1 MIIVSVPL
9 KDIILD
15 PSKKIDISLLPKEDA
30 ILLLKNYYGFLSSTI
45 EVSIQNGVAIIELK
59 EPKKE
64 RINDALIT
72 YSKGVKAAQ
81 QGDYHKAV
89 KHFLK
94 VIGTIPHHVDARR
107 NLSMAYLEL
116 GNSDKALKH
125 LKECIQLDP
134 NNVWSYLLLGNIYA
148 KYVHNQDIA
157 EFYFEKGL
165 SISPDDNIL
174 LNNYAA
180 LKMEKKQ
187 FKEAQNLFEKA
198 LEIDPSYPNTYY
210 GLSLLFQSTG
220 NPERALEFLNRL
232 FDQPKSDDIRNTQV
246 YKQAWGLFIEIN
258 KDVAEKICDKLIE
271 FILYHKKDAEE
282 RTGFPIK
289 VLEDNSLEYVSA
301 IAQMAW
307 KNDHKEHIIRYRKK
321 TPAVTPHLIAHEIEH
336 ILLENA
342 ARKQERNR
350 FFMTSA
356 QTREHAIR
364 SVSDHIYKLQKQGFA
379 EDKISEVMIQITGGL
394 CNQLFNCPLDMV
406 VEYSIF
412 QKYDKLRS
420 SQIISLDQLYKEA
433 LYVFTN
439 SEIRKLT
446 PPHVYNS
453 NISMNCASALF
464 LDYLLK
470 NKSDYAA
477 PYKTS
482 KVFRTGTQL
491 FNIWKK
497 KIDLFAPGDE
507 YEMVDEYA
515 QILKLQGWYSWK
527 HDTVRS
533 SPDASTSVGESGSE
547 QIKEKEPAAFY
558 YCLDALQR
566 FAGKSREEI
575 FQVVSEI
582 GMLGTKGI
590 NYSDPDKKYFINSIP
605 QKEFTGLHLLC
616 LMYTGF
622 KIIEPDLDTG
632 LDFADAY
639 KMAFDVHNLK
649 IL

>member
-15 PSKKIDISLLPKEDA
+15 PSKKIDLSKLPEEEAISLLKSW
-30 ILLLKNYYGFLSSTI
+30 YGFLSSAI

-59 EPKKE
+59 EQKKE
-64 RINDALIT
+64 NINEALKT
-72 YSKGVKAAQ
+72 YSKGVKAARQ
-81 QGDYHKAV
+81 SEYPKAV
-89 KHFLK
+89 KCFLK
-94 VIGTIPHHVDARR
+94 VLGTIPHHVDARR
-107 NLSMAYLEL
+107 NLAMAYLES
-116 GNSDKALKH
+116 GNSDKAQKH

-148 KYVHNQDIA
+148 KYDHNQDIA

-165 SISPDDNIL
+165 SIRPDDNIL

-187 FKEAQNLFEKA
+187 FKEAQDLFEKA

-210 GLSLLFQSTG
+210 GLALLLQSTG
-220 NPERALEFLNRL
+220 NSERALELLNRL
-232 FDQPKSDDIRNTQV
+232 FEQPKSDDIRSAQV
-246 YKQAWGLFIEIN
+246 YQQAWNLFLEIN
-258 KDVAEKICDKLIE
+258 KDIAEKSCDNLIE
-271 FILYHKKDAEE
+271 YISGQKKEAEE
-282 RTGFPIK
+282 RTGFAIRIM
-289 VLEDNSLEYVSA
+289 EDNSLEYVSA

-307 KNDHKEHIIRYRKK
+307 KHNRKEHIVRYRKK
-321 TPAVTPHLIAHEIEH
+321 SPAVTPHLIAHEIEH
-336 ILLENA
+336 ILLEDA
-342 ARKQERNR
+342 ARKNGRNR
-350 FFMTSA
+350 FFITTA
-356 QTREHAIR
+356 ETREYAIR
-364 SVSDHIYKLQKQGFA
+364 SISDHIHKLQKQGYA
-379 EDKISEVMIQITGGL
+379 EDKISQVTIQITNGL

-406 VEYSIF
+406 VEYSVF
-412 QKYDKLRS
+412 QKYDKLHP
-420 SQIISLDQLYKEA
+420 SQIVSLDQLHKEA

-439 SEIRKLT
+439 SEIRKIT
-446 PPHVYNS
+446 PPHIYNA

-477 PYKTS
+477 PYKSS
-482 KVFRTGTQL
+482 KVFQIGTKL
-491 FNIWKK
+491 FDIWKK
-497 KIDLFAPGDE
+497 KIDLFTPGDE

-515 QILKLQGWYSWK
+515 QLLKLQGWYGWK
-527 HDTVRS
+527 LDTAELPQAIKITS
-533 SPDASTSVGESGSE
+533 AASDIEPL
-547 QIKEKEPAAFY
+547 KEKEPAAFY

-575 FQVVSEI
+575 FRIVSEI

-590 NYSDPDKKYFINSIP
+590 DYSDPDKTYIINSIP

-639 KMAFDVHNLK
+639 KMASDVHNLK
-649 IL
+649 IH